1 MTAGAGGILMLAAV
15 QAAAQ
20 AAWIRG
26 GYLRATSGRC
36 RERGDE
42 HLGVP
47 GSDGRRLA
55 RGVWLVI

>member
-1 MTAGAGGILMLAAV
+1 MTAGAGGILML
-15 QAAAQ
+15 AAAQ

-42 HLGVP
+42 HLGVEP
-47 GSDGRRLA
+47 ALFR
-55 RGVWLVI
+55 